1 MNKNSFFKNF
11 SWTFIGSLVYAFSQW
26 LLIITL
32 AKLSSPDIVGQYSLA
47 LAITAPVVLFS
58 NMQLSNILATD
69 SRDEYSFSEY
79 ISTRI
84 ILLSIS
90 LIVIV
95 CIVIFGTYNPSLSIV
110 IVLVGLSKVVESLS
124 ELTHGYFQKVERMDY
139 AGKSQIIKGIT
150 SVSIFILTFYFTN
163 SLILSVVGMIGA
175 WFLRLIYYDLR
186 KVKLFTDVKV
196 TINNSFKLITL
207 FALPLGLVSILN
219 SLNTNIPRYFL
230 EYHFDL
236 NELGYFSAIAYIL
249 VAGNLLI
256 RPLSLVAAPKLAQNY
271 QKNKKREFVILN
283 IKLFL
288 AAAILG
294 FVAITI
300 VYYFGEFILTFIY
313 SIEYAKYNNIFL
325 LIMIGSILSYFTTF
339 LNVAIVAAR
348 EFKKQPYINL
358 ITMIAALLSS
368 IYLIPING
376 IEGAAYVTIIV
387 FLTQFLG
394 SLSLFIYSVFQMKEV

>member
-1 MNKNSFFKNF
+1 MNKNTFIKNF

-90 LIVIV
+90 LIVII
-95 CIVIFGTYNPSLSIV
+95 CIVGFGAYNPSLSIV
-110 IVLVGLSKVVESLS
+110 IILVGLSKIVESLS

-139 AGKSQIIKGIT
+139 AGKSQMIKGIT
-150 SVSIFILTFYFTN
+150 SVSIFILIFYFTN

-196 TINNSFKLITL
+196 TINSSFKLITL

-230 EYHFDL
+230 EYNFGL

-271 QKNKKREFVILN
+271 QQNKKREFVILN

-368 IYLIPING
+368 IYFIPSNG

-394 SLSLFIYSVFQMKEV
+394 SLSLFIYSVLQMKEV